1 MRNPRIEPKNGDVLE
16 HQSGERRA
24 VIARQPENSTVR
36 YRDGST
42 VSECSAIEWQER
54 AKQTSIVGL
63 AD

>member
-1 MRNPRIEPKNGDVLE
+1 MRNPRIDPQEGDVLE

-24 VIARQPENSTVR
+24 VIARQLEDSKVR

-42 VSECSAIEWQER
+42 VSECSAIEWREW
-54 AKQTSIVGL
+54 AKQTSILGL